1 MKNRL
6 ELTEQEK
13 RLMDKYVHSWD
24 YTGGDL
30 GTLLVIKLKNGF
42 EVMGTSDHGL
52 LSQSGYGRFEALRN
66 ALDNLDQFVSFEKHQ
81 KAYNHYL
88 SLVEEKEL
96 NEVTLDLMIEDMKK
110 VATSLLEKSKEVS
123 GAEAHRMTDQEFRDN
138 VIGKKQ
144 DEVRHV
150 RAVANHGLIVVAED
164 FVTLNKG
171 EKILPVKNTKKFVTG
186 SVDLTIFDT
195 KSEKEIFKLQNIPS
209 SSIELNVDGKEA
221 ELAMKEDVW
230 LESRYGYRVRPTK
243 TTGKATD
250 IDFAGSVGGRIFN
263 SKDGD
268 TDVHLEEEEKGTDAV
283 VDNSP
288 APEDEGDSLT
298 EQLPNYNSIFISDSK
313 SIGFKDFPP
322 TQKEMLVNAFA
333 RMLDELEVSG
343 KDLGEVSFSI
353 KVKGKDEE

>member
-6 ELTEQEK
+6 ELTEREK

-66 ALDNLDQFVSFEKHQ
+66 ALDSLDQFISFEKHQ

-88 SLVEEKEL
+88 SIIEEKEL
-96 NEVTLDLMIEDMKK
+96 NEKTLDLMIEDMRK
-110 VATSLLEKSKEVS
+110 VGTSLFEKSKEVS

-138 VIGKKQ
+138 VIGKKK

-150 RAVANHGLIVVAED
+150 RNLGL
-164 FVTLNKG
+164 VTD
-171 EKILPVKNTKKFVTG
+171 EK
-186 SVDLTIFDT
+186 
-195 KSEKEIFKLQNIPS
+195 
-209 SSIELNVDGKEA
+209 
-221 ELAMKEDVW
+221 LAMKEDVW

-250 IDFAGSVGGRIFN
+250 IDFAGSVGGRVFN

-268 TDVHLEEEEKGTDAV
+268 TDAHSKEEEKGTNAV
-283 VDNSP
+283 VDSSP

-298 EQLPNYNSIFISDSK
+298 MQLPNYNSLLISDSK